1 MDVFGGR
8 LVDATPEKPE
18 PEIPTM
24 SPTRKDYRKM
34 DYLVKSMKS
43 LNFTT
48 RDIEKSL
55 PCSIGLLTSRNPM
68 VIEGTSVFESEIE
81 HARKIP

>member
-8 LVDATPEKPE
+8 LNDAPGRPE
-18 PEIPTM
+18 PEIPPIL
-24 SPTRKDYRKM
+24 STRKDIKKM

-43 LNFTT
+43 LNLTT
-48 RDIEKSL
+48 KDIEKTL

>member
-1 MDVFGGR
+1 
-8 LVDATPEKPE
+8 
-18 PEIPTM
+18 
-24 SPTRKDYRKM
+24 M

-43 LNFTT
+43 LNLTT
-48 RDIEKSL
+48 KDIEKTL

-68 VIEGTSVFESEIE
+68 IIEGTSVFESEIE